1 MRQCGACKM
10 GVNCGNLILLAEYA
24 RRERLGSVLTY
35 GRLYNT
41 LSARNRRKIMRSH
54 GIPESVL
61 AARETEGLFAAL
73 GADQVTSLDIGT
85 DCDLSAD
92 LTDDF
97 ASNKAMRPYFGRF
110 DVIIDYGTSEHVFN
124 FTQALVNAYNLLADN
139 GVYIFDLPLSGW
151 ASHCLYQF
159 TPSYF
164 LSVGASPY
172 FDLTH
177 YFFHRKRGESIYR
190 ITHYNNFSYF
200 LINGWWRV
208 SSWGVLRKARPDEDE
223 RPLTLD
229 RFRVIQ
235 IDPRNSNEPRKLS
248 LIGKL
253 GSCERYSA
261 ATIRRAFD

>member
-1 MRQCGACKM
+1 M

-24 RRERLGSVLTY
+24 RRAPLGSVLTY
-35 GRLYNT
+35 GRLINT
-41 LSARNRRKIMRSH
+41 LSAKNRRTVMESH

-61 AARETEGLFAAL
+61 ATPETEDLFAAL
-73 GADQVTSLDIGT
+73 GADQLTSLDIGT

-97 ASNKAMRPYFGRF
+97 ASTEAMRPHLGRF

-124 FTQALVNAYNLLADN
+124 FTQALVNAYNLLADD

-151 ASHCLYQF
+151 VSHCLYQF

-177 YFFHRKRGESIYR
+177 YFFHRKRSEKIFR
-190 ITHYNNFSYF
+190 INHYNNFSYF

-208 SSWGVLRKARPDEDE
+208 SSWGVLRKARPDGEKG
-223 RPLTLD
+223 PLTLD

-235 IDPRNSNEPRKLS
+235 FDPRDKNEPRKLS
-248 LIGKL
+248 LTGKL
-253 GSCERYSA
+253 GSYERFSA
-261 ATIRRAFD
+261 ATIHRAFD

>member
-1 MRQCGACKM
+1 M
-10 GVNCGNLILLAEYA
+10 GINCGNLILLAEYA
-24 RRERLGSVLTY
+24 RRAPLGSVLTY
-35 GRLYNT
+35 GRLINT
-41 LSARNRRKIMRSH
+41 LSPGNRQTIMRSH
-54 GIPESVL
+54 GIPASVL
-61 AARETEGLFAAL
+61 ATPETEDLFQAL
-73 GADQVTSLDIGT
+73 GADRLTSLDIGT
-85 DCDLSAD
+85 DCDLTAD

-97 ASNKAMRPYFGRF
+97 ASTEAMRPYLGSF

-124 FTQALVNAYNLLADN
+124 VTQALVNAYNLLAED

-164 LSVGASPY
+164 LSIGASPY

-177 YFFHRKRGESIYR
+177 YFFHPKRGEKIYR

-200 LINGWWRV
+200 RINGWWRV
-208 SSWGVLRKARPDEDE
+208 SAWGVLRKTRPDGDE
-223 RPLTLD
+223 GPLTLD
-229 RFRVIQ
+229 RFRVMQ
-235 IDPRNSNEPRKLS
+235 VDPRSGNEPKKLS

-261 ATIRRAFD
+261 TTIHRAFD

>member
-1 MRQCGACKM
+1 M

-24 RRERLGSVLTY
+24 RRARLGSVLTY
-35 GRLYNT
+35 GRLFNT
-41 LSARNRRKIMRSH
+41 LSARDRRKIMRSH
-54 GIPESVL
+54 EIPESVL
-61 AARETEGLFAAL
+61 AAQETEGLFAAL
-73 GADQVTSLDIGT
+73 GADQVTSLDIADS
-85 DCDLSAD
+85 DCDLHAD

-97 ASNKAMRPYFGRF
+97 ASTKAMRPYLGRF
-110 DVIIDYGTSEHVFN
+110 DVVIDYGTSEHVFN
-124 FTQALVNAYNLLADN
+124 VVQALGNAYNLLADD

-151 ASHCLYQF
+151 TSHCLYQF

-172 FDLTH
+172 FDLTDC
-177 YFFHRKRGESIYR
+177 FFHRKRGDKIFR
-190 ITHYNNFSYF
+190 INHYNNFSYF

-208 SSWGVLRKARPDEDE
+208 SSWGVLRKVRPDGDE

-229 RFRVIQ
+229 RFRVMQ
-235 IDPRNSNEPRKLS
+235 VDPRSGNEPRKLS

-261 ATIRRAFD
+261 TTIHRAFD